1 MAIKLPGFLRPETP
15 PMFSH
20 GLALERLKNLGFA
33 PSTIYDIGAFHGDWT
48 KEARHIF
55 PSAKYVMFEA
65 NADNKPALEATGEKF
80 VMAVLSD
87 TDGVAKNLYL
97 PKQTIATGVS
107 LYREKTVH
115 YSDDLV
121 KIVPVTTRRLDVLA
135 KEHKLPSPDFI
146 KLDVQGAELDV
157 LAGAGD
163 LLRNCVGLMAEM
175 SVLAY
180 NDAAPLFADVIAGI
194 DRLGFRSVD
203 ISEIHRTQNGSIFQM
218 DMLFVN
224 PTFYE
229 KYRAAAG
236 LT

>member
-1 MAIKLPGFLRPETP
+1 MPIKLPGFLRPATP

-20 GLALERLKNLGFA
+20 GLALERLKSLGFA

-48 KEARHIF
+48 KEARPIF
-55 PSAKYVMFEA
+55 PSAKYFLFEA
-65 NADNKPALEATGEKF
+65 NADNKPALEASREKF
-80 VMAVLSD
+80 FMSVLSN

-121 KIVPVTTRRLDVLA
+121 KIVPVTTRRLDALV
-135 KEHKLPSPDFI
+135 KEHNLPPPDFI

-163 LLRNCVGLMAEM
+163 LLRNCTGLMAEM
-175 SVLAY
+175 AVLAY
-180 NDAAPLFADVIAGI
+180 NEAAPLLADVIAGI

-203 ISEIHRTQNGSIFQM
+203 ISEMHRTSNGSIFQM

-224 PTFYE
+224 PVFYE